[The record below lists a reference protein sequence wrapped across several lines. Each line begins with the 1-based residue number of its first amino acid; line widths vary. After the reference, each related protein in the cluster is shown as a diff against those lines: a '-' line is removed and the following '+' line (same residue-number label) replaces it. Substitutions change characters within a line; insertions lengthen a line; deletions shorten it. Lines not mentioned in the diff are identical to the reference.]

1 MDDPHVVLGLPADA
15 DDETIRRRYLE
26 LVRQYSPEHHPQ
38 KFAAVRAAY
47 ERLRDRNAR
56 VRYRL
61 FEAGRKE
68 TIEAIVEEIS
78 CRSSRRRVSLTT
90 LLSVLPKP

>member
-1 MDDPHVVLGLPADA
+1 MDDPQGVLGLPADA
-15 DDETIRRRYLE
+15 DDETIRHRYLE
-26 LVRQYSPEHHPQ
+26 LVRQFTPEHHPE
-38 KFAAVRAAY
+38 KFAAIRAAY

-68 TIEAIVEEIS
+68 SMESIVEEIA
-78 CRSSRRRVSLTT
+78 CRSSRRRVSLKT

>member
-1 MDDPHVVLGLPADA
+1 MDDPHIVLGVAADA

-26 LVRQYSPEHHPQ
+26 LVRQYSPEHHPD

-68 TIEAIVEEIS
+68 TIEAIVEEIA
-78 CRSSRRRVSLTT
+78 CRSSRRRVSLKT
-90 LLSVLPKP
+90 LLSALTKP